1 MNDAYSTI
9 EIDYI
14 ICTIISM
21 YSYNSYVRTT
31 MWNNDKCGMIIN
43 DYTLTAFNGKFRED
57 YARLLF
63 CFFNGQSF
71 GVKGQHPTG
80 DERPPKM
87 AFIQN
92 TPQK

>member
-1 MNDAYSTI
+1 M
-9 EIDYI
+9 
-14 ICTIISM
+14 
-21 YSYNSYVRTT
+21 R
-31 MWNNDKCGMIIN
+31 NNDKCGVIIN
-43 DYTLTAFNGKFRED
+43 GYTRTAFNGKFRED

-71 GVKGQHPTG
+71 GVKGQHPSG
-80 DERPPKM
+80 EERPPKM